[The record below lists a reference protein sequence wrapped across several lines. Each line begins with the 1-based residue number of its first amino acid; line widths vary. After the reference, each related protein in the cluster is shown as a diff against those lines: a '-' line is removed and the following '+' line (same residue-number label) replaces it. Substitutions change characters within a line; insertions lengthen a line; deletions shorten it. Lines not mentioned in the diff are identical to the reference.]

1 MTWTPYA
8 DLDDLLAELLDHWR
22 RILGDNL
29 AGAYLQG
36 SFALGAGDPH
46 SDCDWLVATHGPLT
60 DGQISALRE
69 VHDEIPTRDDHW
81 PHDLEGSFAPIE
93 ELATVD
99 HLGRAWLFSNHGSR
113 ELVWDDHC
121 NRGYTRWILRTHG
134 IALTGPEPRS
144 FMEPVPADLLR
155 AEARTAIPTLMT
167 DLATWLD
174 IDTLAWGQRYAVV
187 TASRIL
193 YTLATA
199 EVASK
204 PGALEWAQRTLDPRW
219 RPLLAQVR
227 DERTRGWEPDR
238 PPRPGEA
245 DAARAF
251 AAYAVEWAAAHH

>member
-1 MTWTPYA
+1 M
-8 DLDDLLAELLDHWR
+8 
-22 RILGDNL
+22 
-29 AGAYLQG
+29 
-36 SFALGAGDPH
+36 
-46 SDCDWLVATHGPLT
+46 
-60 DGQISALRE
+60 
-69 VHDEIPTRDDHW
+69 
-81 PHDLEGSFAPIE
+81 
-93 ELATVD
+93 
-99 HLGRAWLFSNHGSR
+99 
-113 ELVWDDHC
+113 WDDYHC

-155 AEARTAIPTLMT
+155 AEALTAIPTLMT

-174 IDTLAWGQRYAVV
+174 IDTLVEHRCAVV
-187 TASRIL
+187 TTSRIL

-204 PGALEWAQRTLDPRW
+204 PGALEWAQRALDPRW

-227 DERTRGWEPDR
+227 DERAREVEPHR

>member
-1 MTWTPYA
+1 M
-8 DLDDLLAELLDHWR
+8 
-22 RILGDNL
+22 
-29 AGAYLQG
+29 
-36 SFALGAGDPH
+36 
-46 SDCDWLVATHGPLT
+46 
-60 DGQISALRE
+60 
-69 VHDEIPTRDDHW
+69 
-81 PHDLEGSFAPIE
+81 
-93 ELATVD
+93 
-99 HLGRAWLFSNHGSR
+99 
-113 ELVWDDHC
+113 DDHC
-121 NRGYTRWILRTHG
+121 TGATPAGSCAPHG
-134 IALTGPEPRS
+134 IARAGPEPRS